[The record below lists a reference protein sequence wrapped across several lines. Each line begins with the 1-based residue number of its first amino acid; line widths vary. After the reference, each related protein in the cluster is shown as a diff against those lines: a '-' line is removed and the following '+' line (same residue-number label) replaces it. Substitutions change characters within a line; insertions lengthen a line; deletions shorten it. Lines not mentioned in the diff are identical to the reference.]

1 MAYYFDLFF
10 RSARYQNICRLLQMA
25 EMYISSI
32 EENHQS
38 TRTILPHGTSF
49 LGHPILLK
57 IGLESSKEEYL
68 VVVRLKLCSLL
79 FK

>member
-1 MAYYFDLFF
+1 
-10 RSARYQNICRLLQMA
+10 MA

-57 IGLESSKEEYL
+57 ICLDNPKEEYIIIVSML
-68 VVVRLKLCSLL
+68 PFSLIA
-79 FK
+79 